1 MNRTMF
7 ISGIIIFA
15 IAGFVFM
22 TGYQGV
28 QEMISKF
35 AAYSTETYQLYKNME
50 SIGSIAA
57 VIGILIAFAGIFE
70 KKDPE

>member
-1 MNRTMF
+1 MNRTLF

-22 TGYQGV
+22 TGNQGI

-35 AAYSTETYQLYKNME
+35 AAYSPESYQLYKNME
-50 SIGSIAA
+50 NTGGIAA
-57 VIGILIAFAGIFE
+57 VIGILIALAGICE
-70 KKDPE
+70 KDK